1 MWKINPAWG
10 GSWYNDTEKPSTA
23 WFVYS
28 SWKYWQVWRLI
39 ISSLILVNTAFL
51 YLGPELFF
59 YHWENP
65 VTFSVLWTTRQ
76 RCPQCQH
83 PLGTWNWDGQTPLL
97 LHRDRNVA
105 IPQHPPSCKTTTG
118 SIISWTAAF
127 WPSKIYQFINLVPFL
142 FKNIP
147 RACFV
152 VVWNE
157 SVREVFPGR
166 MASVWFVCSA
176 LLKTCSAGGRKK
188 VWFTS
193 LWPGPRWDPLPR
205 AGVVTSCKAAG
216 GAEINK
222 EKQALGYEVGK
233 SRQETRSVQHKPG
246 GFEREQMQLSFRS
259 DGKKTAACSS
269 RTGNW
274 NCCKQ
279 GMHWICWTE
288 KGPKGPAWKW
298 WEICHFNLSCCVFSV
313 SNVALFQF
321 ALR

>member
-10 GSWYNDTEKPSTA
+10 GSWYDDTEKPSAA

-51 YLGPELFF
+51 YLGPELSF

-105 IPQHPPSCKTTTG
+105 IPQHPPSCKTITG

-142 FKNIP
+142 LTKYSKGLFRSGRKWECEGSVPKADGIW
-147 RACFV
+147 V
-152 VVWNE
+152 VCVL
-157 SVREVFPGR
+157 
-166 MASVWFVCSA
+166 CSA
-176 LLKTCSAGGRKK
+176 KNLQCR
-188 VWFTS
+188 
-193 LWPGPRWDPLPR
+193 
-205 AGVVTSCKAAG
+205 
-216 GAEINK
+216 
-222 EKQALGYEVGK
+222 
-233 SRQETRSVQHKPG
+233 RQEKGLIYIPVAQAKVRPSALSRSCYI
-246 GFEREQMQLSFRS
+246 L
-259 DGKKTAACSS
+259 
-269 RTGNW
+269 
-274 NCCKQ
+274 
-279 GMHWICWTE
+279 
-288 KGPKGPAWKW
+288 
-298 WEICHFNLSCCVFSV
+298 
-313 SNVALFQF
+313 
-321 ALR
+321 